1 MQVLLDEHKSRS
13 GSVVASRRPSRPPKV
28 LIYSE
33 HARALNFLGHFLIL
47 RFGSDAVAQHW
58 GAYRS
63 TELAKFVSGRVRFW
77 RCERCAAEVECPESR
92 CTSKLLEVRLDPQ
105 APAGAGAVGG
115 GGGGGG
121 MVGVVEGGGGA
132 AGGGAVGGAVGGA
145 AGGAA
150 GSRVRV
156 FEQELFEHMPGRV
169 WTLGQQ
175 VHVRRAGGGLAVGRL
190 TAIGRCKGRQG
201 GGAVRSRPGCFVLL
215 LARDGSHGLDL
226 SMVTN
231 LFLLDKI
238 WDPAV
243 EKQARCI
250 TLHGTLHG
258 AMHGALRPVH
268 GAFHVHA
275 SHGHGHGHGGTP
287 PPPRSRW

>member
-1 MQVLLDEHKSRS
+1 
-13 GSVVASRRPSRPPKV
+13 
-28 LIYSE
+28 
-33 HARALNFLGHFLIL
+33 
-47 RFGSDAVAQHW
+47 
-58 GAYRS
+58 
-63 TELAKFVSGRVRFW
+63 
-77 RCERCAAEVECPESR
+77 
-92 CTSKLLEVRLDPQ
+92 
-105 APAGAGAVGG
+105 
-115 GGGGGG
+115 
-121 MVGVVEGGGGA
+121 MVGVVEGGGEA
-132 AGGGAVGGAVGGA
+132 AGGA

-175 VHVRRAGGGLAVGRL
+175 VHVRRVGGGLAVGRL

-215 LARDGSHGLDL
+215 LTRDGSHGLDL

-243 EKQARCI
+243 EKQARCMVRY
-250 TLHGTLHG
+250 TVRCTVRCGVLHG
-258 AMHGALRPVH
+258 A
-268 GAFHVHA
+268 FCIHA
-275 SHGHGHGHGGTP
+275 SHSHGGSTP
-287 PPPRSRW
+287 PPTSRW